1 MAVVV
6 ILVLVI
12 LIVLGVHSCQV
23 SARNSA
29 LRDYAN
35 NVSSLVQQ
43 SDQTGSQF
51 FQALTG
57 GGASGATGL
66 QNQLNEN
73 RVSADAELSHARGID
88 VPDEVKGAQQNFV
101 LALQMRRDGIGNI
114 ATYIQPALGA
124 SASKDAIDSIAAE
137 MARIYAS
144 DALYTDYA
152 APMIASALHAAG
164 LAVGGANGVTIAAGQ
179 FLPDI
184 RWLTPSFV
192 AAELRVSLP
201 SSGGKPAPGLHG
213 HSLDS
218 VTVAGTTLQT
228 GSNNT
233 IPASPPPTFTLHFT
247 NGGHFTETDVIARV
261 SVTGTSDGGQTVVPQ
276 TTPGEHATAQVTLTS
291 APPRGTYTVV
301 ATIVP
306 VPGEQNTS
314 NNSLSFP
321 VTFQ

>member
-1 MAVVV
+1 MRRAVAVVV

-201 SSGGKPAPGLHG
+201 SSGGKPAPG
-213 HSLDS
+213 
-218 VTVAGTTLQT
+218 
-228 GSNNT
+228 
-233 IPASPPPTFTLHFT
+233 
-247 NGGHFTETDVIARV
+247 
-261 SVTGTSDGGQTVVPQ
+261 
-276 TTPGEHATAQVTLTS
+276 
-291 APPRGTYTVV
+291 
-301 ATIVP
+301 
-306 VPGEQNTS
+306 
-314 NNSLSFP
+314 
-321 VTFQ
+321 